1 MRAFIVDFN
10 EWVKQ
15 SLGDPAFSKRVTSD
29 RILRELEVKH
39 LEVYEN
45 ILRISSG
52 VGYTETEIIIQ
63 NGKEFYP
70 LPGNFR
76 RFRGLEK
83 RIIRSES
90 NSVTGVYSTL
100 HPWEPGPGI
109 EILSGQNGF
118 KIRPVPILTSDETWT
133 LKYQA
138 GTVILH
144 YGTAREV
151 GNGYI
156 DFQSDLPSAQGEI
169 VSRDD
174 YYKGS
179 LIGIVSADSGV
190 GQVMECSGY
199 LGADNRAL
207 LRHDFSSTPTG
218 AVVYEIRPIL
228 PRPYHKLIALGAAIT
243 FAAERRDFQGRA
255 TLIHEWRELWRAT
268 KNYFGDVTTDSAPRY
283 QDIESSGYDP
293 YELSHI

>member
-1 MRAFIVDFN
+1 MNAYIVDFSD
-10 EWVKQ
+10 WVKQ
-15 SLGDPAFSKRVTSD
+15 SLGDPAFSKRVTTA

-39 LEVYEN
+39 VEVYEN

-52 VGYTETEIIIQ
+52 VGYTETEITIEDD
-63 NGKEFYP
+63 KEFYL

-76 RFRGLEK
+76 RFIGFEK
-83 RIIRSES
+83 RLSDDPNQVS
-90 NSVTGVYSTL
+90 AVYRTL

-109 EILSGQNGF
+109 EILSGQHGF
-118 KIRPVPILTSDETWT
+118 KIRPRPVLTSDETWT

-151 GNGYI
+151 GAKFI
-156 DFQSDLPSAQGEI
+156 DFENSPASAQGEI
-169 VSRDD
+169 VTTDG
-174 YYKGS
+174 YYQGS

-190 GQVMECSGY
+190 GQVVECSAY

-207 LRHDFSSTPTG
+207 LRHSLSPVPTG
-218 AVVYEIRPIL
+218 TVTYEIRPIL

-255 TLIHEWRELWRAT
+255 ALIHEWRELWRAT
-268 KNYFGDVTTDSAPRY
+268 KNYFSDTTTDSAPRF
-283 QDIESSGYDP
+283 QDIDKSGYDP
-293 YELSHI
+293 YELN

>member
-1 MRAFIVDFN
+1 MNAFIVDFK

-15 SLGDPAFSKRVTSD
+15 SLGDPSFSKRVTTS

-52 VGYTETEIIIQ
+52 VGYTETDITLE
-63 NGKEFYP
+63 NDREFYP

-76 RFRGLEK
+76 RFRGFEK
-83 RIIRSES
+83 RLS
-90 NSVTGVYSTL
+90 NDPNQVSAVYRTL

-109 EILSGQNGF
+109 EILSGQHGF
-118 KIRPVPILTSDETWT
+118 KIRPRPVLGVDETWT

-151 GNGYI
+151 GDKHI
-156 DFQSDLPSAQGEI
+156 DFQNNLPAVQGEI
-169 VSRDD
+169 VSSDD

-179 LIGIVSADSGV
+179 LIGIVSADTGV

-199 LGADNRAL
+199 LGAGNRAL
-207 LRHDFSSTPTG
+207 LRHSFSPAPTG
-218 AVVYEIRPIL
+218 TVTYEIRPIL

-255 TLIHEWRELWRAT
+255 ALIHEWRELWRAT
-268 KNYFGDVTTDSAPRY
+268 KNYFGDLTTDSAPRF
-283 QDIESSGYDP
+283 QDIETSGFDP
-293 YELSHI
+293 YELG